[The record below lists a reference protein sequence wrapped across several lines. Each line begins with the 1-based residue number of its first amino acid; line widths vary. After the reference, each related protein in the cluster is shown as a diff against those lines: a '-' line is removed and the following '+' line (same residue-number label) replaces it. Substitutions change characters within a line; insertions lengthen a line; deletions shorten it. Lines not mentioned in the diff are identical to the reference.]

1 MDWEL
6 AQEGLARCKSNVRT
20 LQEQRRWTRTWGVVL
35 EPDLS
40 EQTLQVRWGY
50 VGGSTGAAVGC
61 GRVHYSPATLFP
73 NEASVEREKGVS
85 SFSSTRPEVR
95 EALGDYVKDHQR

>member
-50 VGGSTGAAVGC
+50 VGGSTGAAVGH
-61 GRVHYSPATLFP
+61 GRVHCSPATLFP
-73 NEASVEREKGVS
+73 ERCVRGTRKGVS
-85 SFSSTRPEVR
+85 LPH
-95 EALGDYVKDHQR
+95 ALRSERL